1 MMKNAKKNGFLNNR
15 ILILI
20 LCVVMLST
28 YSCGGV
34 EYTRELPYTVDL
46 NGYEI
51 PETIKLENN
60 GFVYDDRSIDSFLY
74 YYDEGKLIGTPEV
87 ILLANAVNST
97 SYYWKQEGN
106 VEVGYTITELK
117 IEEVLEKGG
126 TCTESLKSGD
136 IIECVQLFTVQP
148 NGKIAFP
155 RYMVGLNHD
164 KYLSTQHSRK
174 IMEVGKQYAFFC
186 SGILRSSELGG
197 SFISSGEGGVYP
209 GDLYC
214 FYPTLFGGYSEGG
227 ILNKGETTLEGNA
240 SIVGKYYGRGYEFS
254 EEAYEA
260 SKAIVEEYEAEGK
273 TMTDGS
279 YYHYHGMVVEAWE
292 RYSGNANINDSE

>member
-1 MMKNAKKNGFLNNR
+1 MNKKILMLFLCFT
-15 ILILI
+15 LL
-20 LCVVMLST
+20 LTC
-28 YSCGGV
+28 SCRSSRV
-34 EYTRELPYTVDL
+34 EYTRAAPYTVDL

-87 ILLANAVNST
+87 ILLANAVSST

-126 TCTESLKSGD
+126 TWTESLKSGD

-197 SFISSGEGGVYP
+197 SFASSGEGGVYP

-214 FYPTLFGGYSEGG
+214 FYPDLLGEYGEGG
-227 ILNKGETTLEGNA
+227 ILNKRGTILEGNA

-260 SKAIVEEYEAEGK
+260 SKAIVEAYTAEGK
-273 TMTDGS
+273 TASDGS
-279 YYHYHGMVVEAWE
+279 YYHYHAMVVEAWE

>member
-1 MMKNAKKNGFLNNR
+1 MNKKILMLFL
-15 ILILI
+15 
-20 LCVVMLST
+20 CFTMLLT
-28 YSCGGV
+28 CSCRSSRV
-34 EYTRELPYTVDL
+34 EYTREAPYTVDL
-46 NGYEI
+46 NGYEF

-60 GFVYDDRSIDSFLY
+60 EFVYDDRSIDSFLY

-87 ILLANAVNST
+87 ILLANAVSST

-117 IEEVLEKGG
+117 IDCVLEKGG
-126 TCTESLKSGD
+126 TWTESLKSGD

-197 SFISSGEGGVYP
+197 SFASSGEGGVYP

-260 SKAIVEEYEAEGK
+260 SKAIVEAYTAVGK
-273 TMTDGS
+273 TASDGS
-279 YYHYHGMVVEAWE
+279 YYHYHAMVVEAWE
-292 RYSGNANINDSE
+292 RYSGKANINDSE